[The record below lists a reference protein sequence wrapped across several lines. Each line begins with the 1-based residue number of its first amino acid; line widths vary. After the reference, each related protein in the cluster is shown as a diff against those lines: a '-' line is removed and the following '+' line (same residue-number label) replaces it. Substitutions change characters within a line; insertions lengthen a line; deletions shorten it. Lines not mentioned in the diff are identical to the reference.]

1 MRRAKVF
8 LFDKEAGILTESDDG
23 YTFRYL
29 KSYLED
35 PNAAPVSLLLPL
47 RKESYKDKTLFP
59 FFDGLIPEGWLL
71 DIAVRNWKL
80 DDRDRMGLL
89 LNCCRETI
97 GAASIV
103 EITEEPE
110 NKVSTE

>member
-1 MRRAKVF
+1 MRSAKVC
-8 LFDKEAGILTESDDG
+8 LFDKEAGILTESEEG

-29 KSYLED
+29 KNYLKD
-35 PNAAPVSLLLPL
+35 PNAAPISLLLPL
-47 RKESYKDKTLFP
+47 RAESYKDKTLFP

-89 LNCCRETI
+89 LSCCRETI

-103 EITEEPE
+103 EITGNAESEADAE
-110 NKVSTE
+110 